1 MDLRI
6 GNDWDE
12 LLREET
18 DKPYFRDVMAFVESE
33 YEKYTVYPP
42 RSLIFAA
49 LKYVP
54 FADVKVVIV
63 GQDPYI
69 NPGQANGL
77 AFAVGSGVKLPPSL
91 VNIYKELSA
100 DLGVDMS
107 GASGELTGWARQG
120 VLLLNATLTVRAG
133 QSDAHSA
140 CGWQTFTDC
149 VIRKLGAREKPLVF
163 ILWGAKAQKK
173 RAFIAPRHCVI
184 ASAHPSPLSAYNGFF
199 DSRPF
204 SRTNAFLVSH
214 GMMPID
220 WTEVKGYD
228 RPAYYDGNGHIGRG

>member
-1 MDLRI
+1 MELNI
-6 GNDWDE
+6 GNDWDK
-12 LLREET
+12 LLSEET
-18 DKPYFRDVMAFVESE
+18 DKPYFHDICAFIENE
-33 YEKYTVYPP
+33 YAHYTIYPP
-42 RSLIFAA
+42 RSLIYAA

-54 FADVKVVIV
+54 FSEVKVVIV

-77 AFAVGSGVKLPPSL
+77 AFAVGEGVKLPPSL

-107 GASGELTGWARQG
+107 GAGGELIGWARQG

-133 QSDAHSA
+133 QSDAHST
-140 CGWQTFTDC
+140 CGWQTFTDS
-149 VIRKLGAREKPLVF
+149 IIKKLGSREKPMVF

-173 RAFIAPRHCVI
+173 RAYIAPHHCVI

-199 DSRPF
+199 GSRPF
-204 SRTNAFLVSH
+204 SRANAFLEKN
-214 GMMPID
+214 GMKPID
-220 WTEVKGYD
+220 WTDVGAYDKPEYYSGKG
-228 RPAYYDGNGHIGRG
+228 RIERG

>member
-1 MDLRI
+1 MDLKI

-12 LLREET
+12 LLSAET
-18 DKPYFRDVMAFVESE
+18 DKPYFAQLREFVENE
-33 YEKYTVYPP
+33 YANYIVYPP

-54 FADVKVVIV
+54 YSEVRVVIV

-91 VNIYKELSA
+91 VNIYKELSS
-100 DLGVDMS
+100 DLGADMS
-107 GASGELTGWARQG
+107 GAGGDLTGWAKQG

-133 QSDAHSA
+133 QSDAHSG
-140 CGWQTFTDC
+140 CGWQTFTDS
-149 VIRKLGAREKPLVF
+149 IISLLGRREKPLVF

-173 RAFIAPRHCVI
+173 RTFIAPRHCVI

-199 DSRPF
+199 GSRPF
-204 SRTNAFLVSH
+204 SRANAFLEKNGIPPV
-214 GMMPID
+214 D
-220 WTEVKGYD
+220 WTEVSAYD
-228 RPAYYDGNGHIGRG
+228 RPAYYDGGGTIERG

>member
-1 MDLRI
+1 MDVKI

-12 LLREET
+12 GLAEEE
-18 DKPYFRDVMAFVESE
+18 DKPYFRDSMACVESE

-91 VNIYKELSA
+91 VNIYKELSS
-100 DLGVDMS
+100 DLGVDMHR
-107 GASGELTGWARQG
+107 ASGELP
-120 VLLLNATLTVRAG
+120 
-133 QSDAHSA
+133 
-140 CGWQTFTDC
+140 
-149 VIRKLGAREKPLVF
+149 GAANP
-163 ILWGAKAQKK
+163 G
-173 RAFIAPRHCVI
+173 
-184 ASAHPSPLSAYNGFF
+184 
-199 DSRPF
+199 
-204 SRTNAFLVSH
+204 
-214 GMMPID
+214 
-220 WTEVKGYD
+220 
-228 RPAYYDGNGHIGRG
+228 

>member
-1 MDLRI
+1 MDMSI

-12 LLREET
+12 VLAEET
-18 DKPYFRDVMAFVESE
+18 DKPYFRDICDFVEKE
-33 YEKYTVYPP
+33 YANYTVYPP

-49 LKYVP
+49 LRYVP
-54 FADVKVVIV
+54 FSEVKVVIV

-91 VNIYKELSA
+91 VNIYKEISS
-100 DLGVDMS
+100 DLGADMS
-107 GASGELTGWARQG
+107 GKSGELTGWAKQG

-133 QSDAHSA
+133 QSDAHSG
-140 CGWQTFTDC
+140 CGWQTFTDF
-149 VIRKLGAREKPLVF
+149 IIKKLGSREKPLVF

-173 RAFIAPRHCVI
+173 KAYIAPRHCVI

-199 DSRPF
+199 GSRPF
-204 SRTNAFLVSH
+204 SRANAFLTEH
-214 GMMPID
+214 GMKPID
-220 WTEVKGYD
+220 WTEVAPYEL
-228 RPAYYDGNGHIGRG
+228 PSYYSATGSIERG